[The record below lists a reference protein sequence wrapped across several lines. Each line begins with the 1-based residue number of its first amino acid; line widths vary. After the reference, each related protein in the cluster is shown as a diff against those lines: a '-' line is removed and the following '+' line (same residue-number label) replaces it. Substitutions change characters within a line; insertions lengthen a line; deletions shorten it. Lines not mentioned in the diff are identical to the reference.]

1 MQNLAF
7 RDKKCQ
13 LINPDA
19 ILKKGGRKMNKILVS
34 VAKWL
39 CSYGKTNAGMA
50 SIRGSYEAPV
60 PKTLQQ

>member
-1 MQNLAF
+1 MLYLSQ
-7 RDKKCQ
+7 
-13 LINPDA
+13 
-19 ILKKGGRKMNKILVS
+19 KKGGRKMNKILVS